1 MPPEFLYFDLGDVLL
16 RFSHRQAAAQMA
28 EVAGVPAEQ
37 VWQVVFEDGLERRYE
52 LGEIDGR
59 QFYEAFCRQTGTRP
73 DYDALDLAGSAI
85 FRANARMWPVI
96 AHLEQAGHRLGILSN
111 TSDSHWRYVTSG
123 RYAIIPGAFERC
135 VLSFRVHRM
144 KPDPGIY
151 HLAADCAGVPA
162 ERVFF
167 TDDRPE
173 NVEGARRA
181 GLDAEL
187 FTGVDALVDQLNA
200 RGVRSN
206 Y

>member
-16 RFSHRQAAAQMA
+16 NFSHRQAAAQMA
-28 EVAGVPAEQ
+28 DIAGVPAEQ
-37 VWQVVFEDGLERRYE
+37 VWQIVFEDGLERRYE

-59 QFYEAFCRQTGTRP
+59 QFHEAFCRQSGTRP

-96 AHLEQAGHRLGILSN
+96 AHLGQAGYRLGILSN

-123 RYAIIPGAFERC
+123 RYGIIPAAFQIC
-135 VLSFRVHRM
+135 VLSFESHLM
-144 KPDPGIY
+144 KPDPRIY
-151 HLAADCAGVPA
+151 ELAADCAGVPA
-162 ERVFF
+162 ERIFF

-173 NVEGARRA
+173 NVEGARKA

-187 FTGVDALVDQLNA
+187 FTGVDVLVDQLRA
-200 RGVRSN
+200 RGVRWN